1 MEKNSEKGT
10 IRERIQVRNVA
21 SSILI
26 KPMNYH
32 VFLETQSY
40 FYFYFVAAPMSMWY
54 CVLAAYGPLI
64 GVKETKTRRVY
75 YQNVIQ

>member
-32 VFLETQSY
+32 EFLETQSI
-40 FYFYFVAAPMSMWY
+40 YFVAAPMSMWY

-64 GVKETKTRRVY
+64 GV
-75 YQNVIQ
+75 